1 MGLLLLFGG
10 AGGAAPASSLPAI
23 MQYIQRQ
30 SETMEYL
37 RQSTAVTVKMGPFLD
52 DGDGKTPEV
61 ALTISQA
68 DIRLS
73 KNGGAYGAT
82 NNAAGA
88 THDENGEYGVPLDTT
103 DTNTAGRLKVVVVES
118 GALPVWKVFTVLA
131 ANVYDAIVLGS
142 DALQVHANE
151 ITNNLITAAAVADG
165 AIDAA
170 TFAAGAIN
178 AAAIATNAVDADA
191 LATDAIT
198 EIVTAMLTTQMT
210 EAYAADTVAPT
221 LAQILFMIW
230 SLSAEKAIVTT
241 TVTAKKLDG
250 ATTSMTFTLNDQSNP
265 TSITRAT

>member
-1 MGLLLLFGG
+1 MHQHRTLEDTVYFWF
-10 AGGAAPASSLPAI
+10 ASNDTSG
-23 MQYIQRQ
+23 
-30 SETMEYL
+30 S
-37 RQSTAVTVKMGPFLD
+37 GD
-52 DGDGKTPEV
+52 DGATPLCDV
-61 ALTISQA
+61 
-68 DIRLS
+68 RL
-73 KNGGAYGAT
+73 
-82 NNAAGA
+82 AGA
-88 THDENGEYGVPLDTT
+88 TITDAPILSPTPALISHVNYPAGCYEVAVAATDANGFAA
-103 DTNTAGRLKVVVVES
+103 TNTYAVFC
-118 GALPVWKVFTVLA
+118 ALTVDSQNPTGFVGSFTLDPIIANIIEVSDDATAA
-131 ANVYDAIVLGS
+131 ANAELFFDGTGYAG
-142 DALQVHANE
+142 
-151 ITNNLITAAAVADG
+151 TNNVIPTVTTVNGLGANVVTAAAVADG

-250 ATTSMTFTLNDQSNP
+250 ATTSMTFTLNDQTNP